1 MAKIDRKIPATM
13 ATQHPDNA
21 FPAYWDETKQPFIGV
36 HKEII
41 EAVHCFKDLGVSEYM
56 WDWEG
61 KHADAAV
68 IDRLFSDNYKY
79 FSEYQLGRDE
89 FLTFRIP
96 NIWEEK
102 GYTLLQAMTV
112 VLSSE
117 DFARDLKLNQR
128 PLFEIILPM
137 TERAD
142 QLMEMHTIFEKLARF
157 KSKDFTPNLEANN
170 DYLSLIPL
178 VESVES
184 QLNIRKLLEKYVALH
199 KKHFDREP
207 EYIRPFLAR
216 SDPALV
222 SGLLA
227 TVIANKIALSQVYEF
242 SNATKIPVFPISGV
256 GSLPFRGGLSPDT
269 IDMYLKEYPGMR
281 TVSIQ
286 SSFRYDH
293 PLASVKAAI
302 KRLEEELPKSR
313 PRILS
318 AETQATMTAI
328 SSRASQFYQ
337 ETLNKVA
344 ADMQPFFAAIPKRR
358 DRRQHI
364 GLLAYGRNVGAVKMP
379 RAITFTAGF
388 YSIGVPPELIGLG
401 RLLETLTK
409 EEIKVLNTEYPS
421 MQEDILR
428 AGRYLNVDNLA
439 LLASKNSAWKDVE
452 KDIKLAEAYFGTP
465 IRPVTNI
472 EKAHKNLTA
481 NVIILKNNKEALGP
495 LLSQM
500 AEIRKSLG

>member
-21 FPAYWDETKQPFIGV
+21 FPAYWDETKHPFIGV

-79 FSEYQLGRDE
+79 FSEHQLGRDE

-112 VLSSE
+112 ILTSE
-117 DFARDLKLNQR
+117 DFARDLKFQQR

-137 TERAD
+137 TESAD
-142 QLMEMHTIFEKLARF
+142 QLMEMHTVFEKLARF
-157 KSKDFTPNLEANN
+157 KSKEFTPKLEVND
-170 DYLSLIPL
+170 DYLALIPL

-184 QLNIRKLLEKYVALH
+184 QLSIRKLLEKYVSLH
-199 KKHFDREP
+199 KKHFGEEP

-242 SNATKIPVFPISGV
+242 SKASSIPVFPISGV
-256 GSLPFRGGLSPDT
+256 GSLPFRGGLTPDT
-269 IDMYLKEYPGMR
+269 VDMYLKEYPGMR
-281 TVSIQ
+281 TVSVQ

-293 PLASVKAAI
+293 SLASVKAAI
-302 KRLEEELPKSR
+302 KRLEEELPKGK

-318 AETQATMTAI
+318 SETQEAMI
-328 SSRASQFYQ
+328 QIGSRASKYYQ
-337 ETLNKVA
+337 DTLNKIA
-344 ADMQPFFAAIPKRR
+344 ADMQPFWGAIPKRR

-364 GLLAYGRNVGAVKMP
+364 GLLAYGRKVGAQKMP

-388 YSIGVPPELIGLG
+388 YSIGVPPELIGIG
-401 RLLETLTK
+401 RLLKSLSE
-409 EEIKVLNTEYPS
+409 EEIKVLEKEYPS
-421 MQEDILR
+421 MKDDIYR

-439 LLASKNSAWKDVE
+439 LLAAKNSAWKDVE
-452 KDIKLAEAYFGTP
+452 KDIKFTEAFFGSP
-465 IRPVTNI
+465 IRPVTTI

-481 NVIILKNNKEALGP
+481 NVLILRHNKEALSS
-495 LLSQM
+495 LLNQM
-500 AEIRKSLG
+500 AEIRRSLG